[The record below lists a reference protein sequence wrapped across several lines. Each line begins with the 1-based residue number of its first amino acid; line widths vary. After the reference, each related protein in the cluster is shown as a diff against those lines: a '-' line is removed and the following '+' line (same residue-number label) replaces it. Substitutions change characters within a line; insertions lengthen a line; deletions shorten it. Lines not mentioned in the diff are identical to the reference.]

1 MCKITNFAM
10 KERFNNLWVATF
22 SADQDRGLQVR
33 LLCTMAIAVLLAVIA
48 SLFLAPWRVTS
59 GLLLGGLLS
68 LLNYHWM
75 RRSIAAG
82 FSVALDGSRPRITV
96 AQYILRYFV
105 IGAVIFVAYRFKIV
119 SLPAAIAGLCS
130 FVVALFVE
138 ASKEL
143 YFAIIQREEIS

>member
-1 MCKITNFAM
+1 MQ
-10 KERFNNLWVATF
+10 ERLNSVQPTTF
-22 SADQDRGLQVR
+22 SGDHDRGLQMR
-33 LLCTMAIAVLLAVIA
+33 LLCTMMIAVALAVIV
-48 SLFLAPWRVTS
+48 SLFLSPWRVTL

-105 IGAVIFVAYRFKIV
+105 IGAVIFVAYRFKVV
-119 SLPAAIAGLCS
+119 SLPAAVAGLCS

-143 YFAIIQREEIS
+143 YFAIIQREEIG

>member
-1 MCKITNFAM
+1 M
-10 KERFNNLWVATF
+10 KERLNNSITTLAG
-22 SADQDRGLQVR
+22 DHDRGLQMR
-33 LLCTMAIAVLLAVIA
+33 LLCTMAIAVVVTVIA

-82 FSVALDGSRPRITV
+82 FSVALDGTRPRITV

-105 IGAVIFVAYRFKIV
+105 IGAVIFVAYKFKIV
-119 SLPAAIAGLCS
+119 SLPAAITGLCS

-143 YFAIIQREEIS
+143 YFAIIQREEIG